1 MSWTK
6 LDDTILTNP
15 KMLEAEELCP
25 LAAPLLW
32 FKALIY
38 TNQQGLDGF
47 VPDRMIARLLDG
59 HKSTAKAADALKTV
73 GLWDRVEGGI
83 QFHNFA
89 KHNLTKW
96 QREEK
101 AQKNRED
108 QQRYRDRNKSADTV
122 RPYAGDD
129 KDERKD
135 SPEEPVSASR
145 AATHADARP
154 QTRPVPTQ
162 PNPSRA
168 ADAAARPLA
177 DPMAARILAGL
188 EIHPSLSPIETVRH
202 AETLAG
208 RAMAKGSKPEWVS
221 AAIADLARDAQ
232 AAADSG
238 THWTS
243 EHMAKMA
250 AKYVD
255 NARAPKADAPAH
267 GDPTRP
273 DPVKQHRNGVQQG
286 SAGPGGTIDEL
297 FAAAEAAGAGS

>member
-89 KHNLTKW
+89 KHNLTKG

-108 QQRYRDRNKSADTV
+108 QQRYRDRNKSVDPV
-122 RPYAGDD
+122 RPYAADD
-129 KDERKD
+129 KGDRDQGLAPLMAIEVEPQGGQRQRCDQQRGLVVAIDEQSDCRVGVGVLDKIEVAVRTGRDLGHAEHDADDCKRQGNDRQPALPVGGQHGDGDKD
-135 SPEEPVSASR
+135 S
-145 AATHADARP
+145 
-154 QTRPVPTQ
+154 
-162 PNPSRA
+162 
-168 ADAAARPLA
+168 
-177 DPMAARILAGL
+177 
-188 EIHPSLSPIETVRH
+188 
-202 AETLAG
+202 G
-208 RAMAKGSKPEWVS
+208 R
-221 AAIADLARDAQ
+221 R
-232 AAADSG
+232 
-238 THWTS
+238 
-243 EHMAKMA
+243 
-250 AKYVD
+250 
-255 NARAPKADAPAH
+255 
-267 GDPTRP
+267 
-273 DPVKQHRNGVQQG
+273 QQG
-286 SAGPGGTIDEL
+286 KKMRQGFSRQQADRRP
-297 FAAAEAAGAGS
+297 A